1 MVTGF
6 LTVEGAKVLLPAL
19 HSSPSK
25 LKTLVVGAGTY
36 RGFEALDELLSNGVS
51 RDCLHIHLGYTRPT
65 TSAKAKHS
73 FYRYHPML
81 HSKVSLFEMANGEAV
96 AFCKKALLAR
106 SFCCFT
112 FFGPKTQSFL
122 ASHALF
128 SCFTCPRFLLHLPTC
143 LASHPLVCCF
153 CCLLACSLWS
163 SHSPTS
169 CFTCSHILLHM
180 LLNLAS
186 HGLMCFFTC

>member
-1 MVTGF
+1 MYNTC
-6 LTVEGAKVLLPAL
+6 TN
-19 HSSPSK
+19 PS
-25 LKTLVVGAGTY
+25 L
-36 RGFEALDELLSNGVS
+36 
-51 RDCLHIHLGYTRPT
+51 C
-65 TSAKAKHS
+65 
-73 FYRYHPML
+73 
-81 HSKVSLFEMANGEAV
+81 NGEAG

-112 FFGPKTQSFL
+112 FFGPKTPSFL

-128 SCFTCPRFLLHLPTC
+128 SCFTCPRFWLHLPTC

-186 HGLMCFFTC
+186 HGLMCFFTCWVVWLSQLCCLLYFVRTLTFPSGCQWFFRLIIWSLLVVCSYALGSFFPLLVWSSRSNVPLCLL